1 VGTSALKRDPAGVDG
16 EGAVQQTF
24 RSWLES
30 TVIDVTVR
38 RQHDQFYAVSELFDI
53 AGVGKTEDEALR
65 DLAGLLDAYLRSCFN
80 EGRSYSEAIRA
91 QAFSRELSV
100 RGLVGLVSKLVERV
114 FERRRH
120 LVLPSALRP
129 SL

>member
-1 VGTSALKRDPAGVDG
+1 M
-16 EGAVQQTF
+16 QQSF

-30 TVIDVTVR
+30 TVFDVAVR
-38 RQHDQFYAVSELFDI
+38 RQHDQFYAVAERFDV

-65 DLAGLLDAYLRSCFN
+65 DLAGLLDAYLRSYFG
-80 EGRSYSEAIRA
+80 EGRPFSEAVRA
-91 QAFSRELSV
+91 QSSSREISLQG
-100 RGLVGLVSKLVERV
+100 GLVGFVSQIVQRV

-120 LVLPSALRP
+120 LVLPSALYP

>member
-1 VGTSALKRDPAGVDG
+1 M
-16 EGAVQQTF
+16 QQTF